1 MNTFTNR
8 KLIRAFE
15 EGRKIC
21 EELNIP
27 IGCVKTVKE
36 NSRFTSTWGRC
47 RKTSR
52 YTYEIEIN
60 SRLLE
65 NDVPP
70 EVLMNTMLHELIHT
84 CKNCMDHREVF
95 KRYAARLNRIGWD
108 IQTYVSEAEY
118 KAVPSD
124 PVIYRYRVTCNDCG
138 EVWNYSKRGAVVRSL
153 QRNPKS
159 CTCHCGSRDLTLVE
173 L

>member
-1 MNTFTNR
+1 MNTFTNK
-8 KLIRAFE
+8 KLLVAFD

-36 NSRFTSTWGRC
+36 NSRLSSTWGRC
-47 RKTSR
+47 RKVTQC
-52 YTYEIEIN
+52 TYEIEIK
-60 SRLLE
+60 SRLLKD
-65 NDVPP
+65 DVPH

-84 CKNCMDHREVF
+84 CKNCMNHGEVF
-95 KRYAARLNRIGWD
+95 KRYAARLNKVGWD

-124 PVIYRYRVTCNDCG
+124 PVIYRYRVICNGCG

-153 QRNPKS
+153 QRNPHS
-159 CTCHCGSRDLTLVE
+159 CTCRCGSHDFTLE
-173 L
+173 TL